1 MKVKKNIAISESG
14 FVFDPTSGESFSL
27 NPIGAEI
34 IELLKQETPFAEI
47 RNIMLN
53 KYEVDDNSF
62 EKYYYDFVSMLK
74 QFKLIDENEEEKN

>member
-1 MKVKKNIAISESG
+1 MVKKNIAISESG

-34 IELLKQETPFAEI
+34 IELLKQETPFTEI

-62 EKYYYDFVSMLK
+62 EKYYYDFINMLK
-74 QFKLIDENEEEKN
+74 QFKLIDEKD

>member
-34 IELLKQETPFAEI
+34 IELLKQEKSFDKI
-47 RNIMLN
+47 REIMLN

-62 EKYYYDFVSMLK
+62 EKYYYDFINMLK
-74 QFKLIDENEEEKN
+74 QFKLIDEKD

>member
-1 MKVKKNIAISESG
+1 MKVKKNIAISKSG

-62 EKYYYDFVSMLK
+62 EKYYYDFINMLK
-74 QFKLIDENEEEKN
+74 QFKLIDEKD

>member
-74 QFKLIDENEEEKN
+74 KFKLIDENEEGKN